1 MHKFKE
7 PKDRENLN
15 EKVSMLNVARN
26 TEHRKKNNA
35 TEFSNKQSNFQDSS
49 EHTSQAL
56 KN

>member
-15 EKVSMLNVARN
+15 EKVSMLNVAKN
-26 TEHRKKNNA
+26 TEHRKKKNA
-35 TEFSNKQSNFQDSS
+35 TEFNNKQSNFQDSS